1 MLIKKGKASYPDSSF
16 KSHLE
21 GIFVFFPT
29 VFFWAYIILTPI
41 PYKTIEALLP
51 TICFPFITQ
60 VILLSIGMILMT
72 IGLII
77 GSLGRIGRGAYLAKD
92 SPKLATRW
100 GYDLVRHPE
109 YTMYIV
115 CFIGLP
121 LVTLSPYLLV
131 LLLGIPG
138 YVITTRNEE
147 EVLLEEFGEE
157 YKEYMIKVGRFVPRK
172 KKTK

>member
-1 MLIKKGKASYPDSSF
+1 
-16 KSHLE
+16 
-21 GIFVFFPT
+21 
-29 VFFWAYIILTPI
+29 
-41 PYKTIEALLP
+41 
-51 TICFPFITQ
+51 
-60 VILLSIGMILMT
+60 
-72 IGLII
+72 
-77 GSLGRIGRGAYLAKD
+77 
-92 SPKLATRW
+92 ATRW

>member
-1 MLIKKGKASYPDSSF
+1 
-16 KSHLE
+16 
-21 GIFVFFPT
+21 
-29 VFFWAYIILTPI
+29 
-41 PYKTIEALLP
+41 
-51 TICFPFITQ
+51 
-60 VILLSIGMILMT
+60 
-72 IGLII
+72 
-77 GSLGRIGRGAYLAKD
+77 
-92 SPKLATRW
+92 
-100 GYDLVRHPE
+100 
-109 YTMYIV
+109 MYIV